1 MVTIN
6 GNGSSKTVKARVKY
20 QDRFDGQF
28 PGEVL
33 ITLNALEGT
42 ITAIFSSSLIDETKG
57 TIEAVVI
64 DERGDSYLV
73 DLPTYTFTSG
83 SRVWFAKNLVTMEA

>member
-20 QDRFDGQF
+20 KDKFDGQF

-33 ITLNALEGT
+33 ITFNALEGT
-42 ITAIFSSSLIDETKG
+42 ITAIFSSALIDETKR
-57 TIEAVVI
+57 TIDAVVI
-64 DERGDSYLV
+64 DERKDSYLV
-73 DLPTYTFTSG
+73 DLPTYTFTTG
-83 SRVWFAKNLVTMEA
+83 SRVWFDKGFVTMEA